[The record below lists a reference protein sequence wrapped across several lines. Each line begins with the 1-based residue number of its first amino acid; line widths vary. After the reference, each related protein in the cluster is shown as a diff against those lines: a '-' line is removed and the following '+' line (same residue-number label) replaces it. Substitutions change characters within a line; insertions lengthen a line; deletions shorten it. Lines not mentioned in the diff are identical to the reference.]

1 MIVLRSILLLAT
13 VACLGFLGYT
23 LYAADVLGDPAAVGM
38 ELETLILSPWVQVV
52 LAAYYLGV
60 LCFLAA
66 IVVIEKRLAPRIIW
80 AVVGLLLTYP
90 ALVFWLLLRGLPE
103 MGERSSRR
111 LRTLG

>member
-1 MIVLRSILLLAT
+1 MIILRSILLLAT

-23 LYAADVLGDPAAVGM
+23 LATVGAPAQVLD
-38 ELETLILSPWVQVV
+38 ELQRLIGSPWVQVL
-52 LAAYYLGV
+52 LASYYLGV
-60 LCFLAA
+60 LCCVAA
-66 IVVIEKRLAPRIIW
+66 IVVIERRP
-80 AVVGLLLTYP
+80 AVAIAWGVAGLLVTYP

>member
-23 LYAADVLGDPAAVGM
+23 LYTADVLADPAAVVT
-38 ELETLILSPWVQVV
+38 ELEALILSPWVQVV

-60 LCFLAA
+60 LCVLAA
-66 IVVIEKRLAPRIIW
+66 IVVIEKRAVPRIAW

>member
-13 VACLGFLGYT
+13 LACLGFLGYT
-23 LYAADVLGDPAAVGM
+23 LHAADLVGDPGAVAT
-38 ELETLILSPWVQVV
+38 ELEALVLSPWVQVV

-66 IVVIEKRLAPRIIW
+66 IVVIEKRPVPRILW
-80 AVVGLLLTYP
+80 AVVGVLLTYP

-103 MGERSSRR
+103 MGERSARR
-111 LRTLG
+111 LKTLG